1 MRKIHVKSRSRT
13 RQTRRTN
20 CHAVLQLAE
29 LSSLLPSH
37 LASMTTNGLPVSVPD
52 LFLRPPLL
60 NNDLETQTTQAQVE
74 TLDECLP
81 LLGAINNPTRSPFE
95 FNDFGVPELR
105 TEDHIDFLHQNLAQ
119 FPAQFV
125 GIDASRPWMVYW
137 ALLSLHLLGQDVSV
151 MQDR

>member
-1 MRKIHVKSRSRT
+1 
-13 RQTRRTN
+13 
-20 CHAVLQLAE
+20 
-29 LSSLLPSH
+29 
-37 LASMTTNGLPVSVPD
+37 MTTNGLPVSVSD

-60 NNDLETQTTQAQVE
+60 NNDLETQTTQAQAE
-74 TLDECLP
+74 TLHECLP
-81 LLGAINNPTRSPFE
+81 LLGAINDPTRSPFE

-119 FPAQFV
+119 FPSQFV

-137 ALLSLHLLGQDVSV
+137 ALLSLHLLGQDVSA